1 MSDCYW
7 SAEYGAARAK
17 GRYLCFPLR
26 RLRYPPEWAIRMLQV
41 AVESQADL
49 IYNEFVLMG
58 PESAGG
64 SGVYQRWRPTPRRLV
79 KSQFLI
85 RAAVFPGFSGKPK
98 ASVSAS
104 ADQVIGQELLRA
116 GRTFAC
122 ARVDRGGAPFTTE
135 EMMIKTWQDIPGFFD
150 FQDIYDQAVDEAK
163 DGDTLIEVGAFLGK
177 SAAYMAEQIK
187 LSGKD
192 LRLFVVDSWDENG
205 LREVV
210 DAPRQRSAKSVAEA
224 GTARHAVDGG
234 LRVLHGSRRGAR
246 PRRGARLTALWQCRP

>member
-1 MSDCYW
+1 MCLGSLLRQTHRRFEVIVTDNGAPEFFKEHKRIIRFFNDPRVSHYATGKLKVSDCYW

-17 GRYLCFPLR
+17 GRYLCFPVR
-26 RLRYPPEWAIRMLQV
+26 RLLLSARMEPIRMLQT

-85 RAAVFPGFSGKPK
+85 RAEIFPGFSGKPK

-122 ARVDRGGAPFTTE
+122 AMGLC
-135 EMMIKTWQDIPGFFD
+135 
-150 FQDIYDQAVDEAK
+150 AVH
-163 DGDTLIEVGAFLGK
+163 
-177 SAAYMAEQIK
+177 
-187 LSGKD
+187 
-192 LRLFVVDSWDENG
+192 N
-205 LREVV
+205 
-210 DAPRQRSAKSVAEA
+210 
-224 GTARHAVDGG
+224 
-234 LRVLHGSRRGAR
+234 
-246 PRRGARLTALWQCRP
+246 